1 MKKFEAWLS
10 QASRNLE
17 FAKKILDDY
26 QEHAYYNAMIS
37 GELALKSLL
46 VWGDAFDEKK
56 HCIHNMKKLIDGI
69 EDMNK
74 LPMEVLDKIRLIVLP
89 KAYPSDN
96 SLSLKE
102 SDDQEDQPSNYLSY
116 QDISYADSPAPNG
129 NVNIHCESEQIP
141 RMRYPSGSVPPSKYI
156 NKSDAQEKIILAEKL
171 LIIVK
176 EFIASD

>member
-56 HCIHNMKKLIDGI
+56 ALHT
-69 EDMNK
+69 
-74 LPMEVLDKIRLIVLP
+74 
-89 KAYPSDN
+89 
-96 SLSLKE
+96 
-102 SDDQEDQPSNYLSY
+102 
-116 QDISYADSPAPNG
+116 
-129 NVNIHCESEQIP
+129 
-141 RMRYPSGSVPPSKYI
+141 
-156 NKSDAQEKIILAEKL
+156 
-171 LIIVK
+171 
-176 EFIASD
+176 